1 MLLRG
6 NIYSEH
12 SQHNY
17 SCISLSRTL
26 KSQYRNRSIK
36 DITSSALWK
45 HHLNLLLQSFRS
57 LSSKESSSVLTMLIT
72 IIFIISTDEDPSL
85 TDRKLCNNKFTCCF
99 HKAILVLY
107 SHANAQRTCKRYC
120 LTAGLIS
127 NVEIINMWKFKPGK
141 IYHQL

>member
-1 MLLRG
+1 MGSSELVMLLRG

-26 KSQYRNRSIK
+26 KSPYRNRSIK

-45 HHLNLLLQSFRS
+45 HH
-57 LSSKESSSVLTMLIT
+57 VMLIT
-72 IIFIISTDEDPSL
+72 VIFIISTDEDPSL
-85 TDRKLCNNKFTCCF
+85 TDRKLCNSEFTCCF

-107 SHANAQRTCKRYC
+107 SHANVQRTYKRYC
-120 LTAGLIS
+120 LTASLIS